1 MNSNLVIPILS
12 SLGPMGRAATAPC
25 GMLVRIMLASL
36 AFCLW
41 PQAAWADHMCAGR
54 SNEYTVTEVYDE
66 YGGVI
71 EAWCEWSSDGSGGAA
86 AMRYYSP
93 EEWKSRLFGIA
104 LLDGTRILDRGK
116 IGRDRCISYP
126 W

>member
-1 MNSNLVIPILS
+1 
-12 SLGPMGRAATAPC
+12 
-25 GMLVRIMLASL
+25 MLVRIMLASL